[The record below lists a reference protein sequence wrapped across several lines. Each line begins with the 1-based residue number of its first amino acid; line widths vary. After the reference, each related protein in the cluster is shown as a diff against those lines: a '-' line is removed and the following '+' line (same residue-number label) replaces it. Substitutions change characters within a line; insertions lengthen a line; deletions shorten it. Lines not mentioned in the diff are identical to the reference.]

1 MRACDK
7 LLLLKNKIYVLLF
20 FLKFNIDKQLFVL
33 YNQSVNE
40 KKEKNSSIH
49 KEENQMKEKRI
60 LAMFITSIV
69 TLVASLSVTFGI
81 LTTLADPVEA
91 TGVTRYAFAFNDVNA
106 EGIKVDGNTLSLTE
120 EIYFSPSDNL
130 RWNEFVNAEASD
142 EEDPVTPILI
152 NGTAYDESI
161 QYYDETVSTR
171 VKMIP
176 FRITNKNTDDV
187 ALVDVE
193 IVFDKTTTIGKWT
206 QVKFYDYENGKFVDQ
221 VKGLTL
227 ASNAYR
233 DYVAIVYVDQ
243 TANLGQN
250 KVAFSTDYEKINIK
264 ITNNKITTID

>member
-1 MRACDK
+1 MRRR
-7 LLLLKNKIYVLLF
+7 
-20 FLKFNIDKQLFVL
+20 
-33 YNQSVNE
+33 
-40 KKEKNSSIH
+40 KNSSIH

-69 TLVASLSVTFGI
+69 TLVASLAVTFGI

-91 TGVTRYAFAFNDVNA
+91 TGVTRYAFAFNGVND
-106 EGIKVDGNTLSLTE
+106 EGIKVDGTTLSLTE
-120 EIYFSPSDNL
+120 DIYFSPSDNL

-142 EEDPVTPILI
+142 EEEPLTPILI

-161 QYYDETVSTR
+161 KYYDETVSTR
-171 VKMIP
+171 VKLIP
-176 FRITNKNTDDV
+176 FRITNKNVDDY

-227 ASNAYR
+227 DSNAYR
-233 DYVAIVYVDQ
+233 DYVAVVFVDQ
-243 TANLGQN
+243 TANLGQDKIDFASGN
-250 KVAFSTDYEKINIK
+250 AYEKINIR
-264 ITNNKITTID
+264 ITNNKITTND